1 MAFSKKTWL
10 QRIVE
15 NPGRRLLTPTGT
27 TNVYDIVR
35 NEGVVVQAG
44 DAFSVA
50 NMNDL
55 ETRVDNAITEIGTWI
70 DITSQCTWS
79 PLLNTTALDGVSHH
93 VKVNIATRTVNVCGL
108 FNAGRANTA
117 NIVSIP
123 STYAPTEALYT
134 PLGVTRYDVVKAMS
148 VNYFVKSDGGILGSH
163 SVSTATG
170 MEENINFTF
179 TY

>member
-1 MAFSKKTWL
+1 MAYSKKTWL

-15 NPGRRLLTPTGT
+15 NPGRRLLTATGT
-27 TNVYDIVR
+27 TNVWDITR

-50 NMNDL
+50 NMNDM
-55 ETRVDNAITEIGTWI
+55 ETRIETAFNAIDDWV

-79 PLLNTTALDGVSHH
+79 SLLNTTALGGIAHH
-93 VKVNIATRTVNVCGL
+93 VKVNTATRTVNVCGF
-108 FNAGRANTA
+108 FNSGRVNSANL
-117 NIVSIP
+117 VSIP
-123 STYAPTEALYT
+123 TQYAPTASNT
-134 PLGVTRYDVVKAMS
+134 PLGVTRYDVVKSMS
-148 VNYFVKSDGGILGSH
+148 VNYFIKSDGGIFGSH
-163 SVSTATG
+163 SVATTTG